1 MNKLLKNLKIH
12 IYADGANSK
21 EISNFNKLK
30 FVKGFTTNPSLM
42 KSNNVEN
49 YKAFA
54 KKILNIVKNKSISF
68 EIFADEHNEI
78 LKQAKEIK
86 SWGKNVYIKV
96 PYYNSKGKHNIDLI
110 RELSNQGVNL
120 NITAIFTFEQV
131 KHVFKNLNKNS
142 QTILSIFA
150 GRIADTGRNP
160 NIIIK
165 KSVELTKKNRK
176 IKILWASCRE
186 IYSIFNANEIG
197 CHIITVPDTILK
209 KLSLVGKNL
218 NKYSIE
224 TSKQFLLDSKGI
236 NFN

>member
-54 KKILNIVKNKSISF
+54 KKILNIVKNKSVSF
-68 EIFADEHNEI
+68 EIFSDKHNEI

-96 PYYNSKGKHNIDLI
+96 PY
-110 RELSNQGVNL
+110 
-120 NITAIFTFEQV
+120 
-131 KHVFKNLNKNS
+131 
-142 QTILSIFA
+142 
-150 GRIADTGRNP
+150 
-160 NIIIK
+160 
-165 KSVELTKKNRK
+165 
-176 IKILWASCRE
+176 
-186 IYSIFNANEIG
+186 
-197 CHIITVPDTILK
+197 
-209 KLSLVGKNL
+209 
-218 NKYSIE
+218 
-224 TSKQFLLDSKGI
+224 
-236 NFN
+236 